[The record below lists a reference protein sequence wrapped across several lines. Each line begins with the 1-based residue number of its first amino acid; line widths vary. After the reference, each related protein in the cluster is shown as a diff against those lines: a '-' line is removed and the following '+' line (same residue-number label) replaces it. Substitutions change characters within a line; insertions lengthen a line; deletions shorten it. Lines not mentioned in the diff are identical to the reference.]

1 MARTRQFYAC
11 PWELTMSPM
20 TARRCCLRTVLVL
33 GLLMSAPAA
42 AFAQDLTGCWHG
54 TWNDC
59 KSGHSG
65 PLRAMVSKCDDRHYH
80 AVFTGRFF
88 KVIPFRFET
97 DLEVT
102 GQADDKVLLSGES
115 RLGMFGTFRYSAV
128 ATSANFTANY
138 SSRRYEGQFLL
149 SR

>member
-1 MARTRQFYAC
+1 
-11 PWELTMSPM
+11 MSPSSL
-20 TARRCCLRTVLVL
+20 RYPYRCAFLVL
-33 GLLMSAPAA
+33 GCLISPPAS
-42 AFAQDLTGCWHG
+42 AFAQDLSGCWHG
-54 TWNDC
+54 TWDDC
-59 KSGHSG
+59 NSGHSG
-65 PLRAMVSKCDDRHYH
+65 PLRATISKCDDQHYR

-97 DLEVT
+97 VLEVT

-115 RLGMFGTFRYSAV
+115 RLGMFGTFRYSAE
-128 ATSANFTANY
+128 ASSTNFTANY

>member
-1 MARTRQFYAC
+1 
-11 PWELTMSPM
+11 MSPI
-20 TARRCCLRTVLVL
+20 TARRRCLRIVLVL
-33 GLLMSAPAA
+33 GLSMSAPATS
-42 AFAQDLTGCWHG
+42 FAQDLTGCWHG

-65 PLRAMVSKCDDRHYH
+65 PLRATVSKCDDRHYH

-97 DLEVT
+97 VLEVT

-115 RLGMFGTFRYSAV
+115 RLGMFGTFRYSAE
-128 ATSANFTANY
+128 ATATNFTANY

>member
-1 MARTRQFYAC
+1 MPPITVRPPYRGA
-11 PWELTMSPM
+11 
-20 TARRCCLRTVLVL
+20 VLVL
-33 GLLMSAPAA
+33 CLLMLAPAS
-42 AFAQDLTGCWHG
+42 AFAQDLTGCWRG
-54 TWNDC
+54 TWDDC

-65 PLRAMVSKCDDRHYH
+65 PLRATVNKCDDQHYR

-88 KVIPFRFET
+88 KVIPFRFAT
-97 DLEVT
+97 VLEVT
-102 GQADDKVLLSGES
+102 GQADVKVLLSGES
-115 RLGMFGTFRYSAV
+115 RLGPFGTFRYSAE